1 MIGMVLA
8 VAEPAACAAP
18 ARIGVFVSVLP
29 QAYFVERIG
38 TDNVT
43 VDVLVGP
50 GQSPHTFEPTPRQMA
65 RLGRASVFFRIG
77 VSFENTL
84 IPKISKSFRHLHI
97 VDTREGVEFL
107 PLARHD
113 DHGTSGVHG
122 HEHPQGAPDPHI
134 WLDPARV
141 KVQARTICRTLV
153 RMDPA
158 NRGSY
163 EKNLQALLA
172 DLDRLDGELRTTL
185 APLKGSRV
193 YVFHP
198 AFGYLADAYGFIQV
212 PVELGGKEPSARQL
226 AILVRQAREDG
237 VRVIFVQPQFSRKN
251 AQAIAREIGGTVV
264 PIDPLPR
271 DYLREMQVMA
281 ETIRRARSRET
292 GHKTAAPRD

>member
-1 MIGMVLA
+1 MIVMVLA
-8 VAEPAACAAP
+8 VPAPAACAAP

-38 TDNVT
+38 TDHVT

-65 RLGRASVFFRIG
+65 RLGKARVFFTIG
-77 VSFENTL
+77 VPFENTL
-84 IPKISKSFRHLHI
+84 LPKISRSFQDLLI

-113 DHGTSGVHG
+113 DHGPPGVHG
-122 HEHPQGAPDPHI
+122 QEQAQGAPDPHI
-134 WLDPARV
+134 WLDPGRV
-141 KVQARTICRTLV
+141 KVQARIICRTLV

-158 NRGSY
+158 NRCSY
-163 EKNLQALLA
+163 EQNLEAFLV
-172 DLDRLDGELRTTL
+172 DLDRLDGDLRTIF

-198 AFGYLADAYGFIQV
+198 AFGYLADAYGFVQV
-212 PVELGGKEPSARQL
+212 PVEFGGKEPSARQL

-251 AQAIAREIGGTVV
+251 AQAIARDIGGTVV

-271 DYLREMQVMA
+271 DYIREMRGMA
-281 ETIRRARSRET
+281 ETILRARPRKA
-292 GHKTAAPRD
+292 GHKTAVP